1 MDNNQFIVGDK
12 YINRK
17 GLFEVISIKDD
28 SMTIQWDN
36 GEKISTTIKFQQS
49 IIEGMERERQERIRL
64 ELKDKI
70 NLNKTSKKNRKAL
83 ELI

>member
-12 YINRK
+12 YTNRK

-28 SMTIQWDN
+28 SMSIQWGN
-36 GEKISTTIKFQQS
+36 GEKVSTTITFQQS
-49 IIEGMERERQERIRL
+49 IMEGMERERQERIRL

-70 NLNKTSKKNRKAL
+70 NLKNTSKKNRKAF

>member
-28 SMTIQWDN
+28 SMSIQWGN
-36 GEKISTTIKFQQS
+36 GEKVSTTIKFQQS

-70 NLNKTSKKNRKAL
+70 NLKNTSKKSRNAL

>member
-1 MDNNQFIVGDK
+1 MDNNQFIVGDR
-12 YINRK
+12 YTNRK

-28 SMTIQWDN
+28 SMSIQWGN

-49 IIEGMERERQERIRL
+49 IIEGMERERQEKIRL

-70 NLNKTSKKNRKAL
+70 NLKKTSKKNRKAL

>member
-1 MDNNQFIVGDK
+1 MEKDQFIVGDK
-12 YINRK
+12 YRNRK

-36 GEKISTTIKFQQS
+36 GEKISTTVKFQQS
-49 IIEGMERERQERIRL
+49 IIEGMERERQEGIRL

-70 NLNKTSKKNRKAL
+70 NLKKTPKKNRKVL
-83 ELI
+83 E

>member
-1 MDNNQFIVGDK
+1 MDKNQFIVGEK
-12 YINRK
+12 YCNRK

-36 GEKISTTIKFQQS
+36 GEKISTTVEFQQS
-49 IIEGMERERQERIRL
+49 IIEGMERERQEGIRL

-70 NLNKTSKKNRKAL
+70 ILKKTLKRNRKVL
-83 ELI
+83 E

>member
-1 MDNNQFIVGDK
+1 MDNNQFIVGDR
-12 YINRK
+12 YTNRK

-28 SMTIQWDN
+28 SMDIQWGN
-36 GEKISTTIKFQQS
+36 GEIISTTIKFQQS

-70 NLNKTSKKNRKAL
+70 NPKQPPKKNRSL
-83 ELI
+83 LG